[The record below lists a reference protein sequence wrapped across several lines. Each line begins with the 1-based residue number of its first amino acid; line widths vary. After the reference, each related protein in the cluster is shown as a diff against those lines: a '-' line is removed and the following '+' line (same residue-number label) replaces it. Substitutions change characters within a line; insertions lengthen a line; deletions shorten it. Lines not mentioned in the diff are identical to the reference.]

1 MANLQVTPSQEKAVK
16 AEGFLRNRGT
26 DNFSARIITIN
37 GKITAAQQRIIA
49 DAAGKFGNGDVL
61 FTSRLTIEVPGIPYE
76 KINEFQDFIAKED
89 LVTGGTGSKVRP
101 VVSCKGT
108 VCSHGL
114 IDTFDLSEEIH
125 NRFYI
130 GYRTVLLP
138 HKFKIAVG
146 GCPNNCVKPTLNDL
160 GIVGQM
166 VPNYD
171 SVLCMGCKKCSVEA
185 ACPIGAAK
193 VVDGLLEISN
203 DCNNCGKCIGKCN
216 FDAIPDGEQGYQISI
231 GGMWGKRTQA
241 AKALN
246 KIFKTPEEVY
256 NTIEK
261 MILLYREQGQT
272 GERVAQT
279 VNRIG
284 FENIEAELLSD
295 EIIERKDKILNAE
308 LHITGGATC

>member
-1 MANLQVTPSQEKAVK
+1 MVNLKVTPEQEKTVK
-16 AEGFLRNRGT
+16 AQGFLRNRGT
-26 DNFSARIITIN
+26 DNFSARIITVN
-37 GKITAAQQRIIA
+37 GKITAGQQKIIGE
-49 DAAGKFGNGDVL
+49 AAERFGSGHVF

-76 KINEFQDFIAKED
+76 KISEFQDFIAKED
-89 LVTGGTGSKVRP
+89 LVTGGTGSQIRP

-108 VCSHGL
+108 VCTHGL
-114 IDTFDLSEEIH
+114 IDAFDISEEIH

-130 GYRTVLLP
+130 GYRGVKLP

-171 SVLCMGCKKCSVEA
+171 KDLCKGCKKCSVEA
-185 ACPIGAAK
+185 VCPMDAAK
-193 VVDGLLEISN
+193 VVNGVLEIN
-203 DCNNCGKCIGKCN
+203 DQCKNCGKCIGKCH
-216 FDAIPDGEQGYQISI
+216 FDAIPDGQQGYQISI

-241 AKALN
+241 AKPLN
-246 KIFKTPEEVY
+246 KLFKTPEEVY
-256 NTIEK
+256 DIIEK

-284 FENIEAELLSD
+284 FKNIEAQLLSD
-295 EIIERKDKILNAE
+295 EIMERKDEILNE
-308 LHITGGATC
+308 NFHTSGGATC

>member
-130 GYRTVLLP
+130 GDR
-138 HKFKIAVG
+138 K
-146 GCPNNCVKPTLNDL
+146 
-160 GIVGQM
+160 
-166 VPNYD
+166 
-171 SVLCMGCKKCSVEA
+171 SVV
-185 ACPIGAAK
+185 
-193 VVDGLLEISN
+193 
-203 DCNNCGKCIGKCN
+203 
-216 FDAIPDGEQGYQISI
+216 
-231 GGMWGKRTQA
+231 
-241 AKALN
+241 
-246 KIFKTPEEVY
+246 
-256 NTIEK
+256 
-261 MILLYREQGQT
+261 
-272 GERVAQT
+272 
-279 VNRIG
+279 
-284 FENIEAELLSD
+284 
-295 EIIERKDKILNAE
+295 
-308 LHITGGATC
+308 